1 MLKKITAVK
10 KKAQKDGLWGLVTDV
25 LQTVTGAA
33 ITAVVL
39 GLTPFTGGLSL
50 GLVALGG
57 MMVVGGVNSG
67 INHFSM
73 AATGKGYNLI
83 GNLTTTAGQ
92 WYNSSLGK
100 SLGQDGVGGF
110 VNGFVSGAGEMVSG
124 MGQFSIYDIGT
135 GIHTLATNPEAQQQM
150 LNGFGNYLTQL
161 RSGNAKV
168 YGETAFNI
176 VSLVVGVAE
185 IKSAVSIAKASE
197 VESVFSKIGVFTKA
211 LGKASLENGKSLLT
225 MPGRAVDNI
234 GNKLTDIREL
244 FGGKGLNYAFAHAGE
259 GRSVLNVVGKG
270 ADDLPR
276 NGVRNSFSKA
286 VGKSK
291 ASEVLS
297 SSEAE
302 EMASKI
308 KSGNFKTPAEQAQKW
323 QGKGK
328 YPGIDEF
335 KDNVL
340 KKDEIYYRGEPNG
353 SEFFTTK
360 GAIEEIDCNAQKLF
374 EGLQVEKNPV
384 HGYRGTMQGYK
395 LSEDVDAAGGLAK
408 SNPQFGYGGLP
419 QQFIPNA
426 DELIEKGILV
436 PADKITLIK

>member
-124 MGQFSIYDIGT
+124 MAQFSVYDT
-135 GIHTLATNPEAQQQM
+135 GKSVVTLATNAQARAQ
-150 LNGFGNYLTQL
+150 FGSAVGNWGHQL
-161 RSGNAKV
+161 LGGNAFV
-168 YGETAFNI
+168 AGQTTAVVATF
-176 VSLVVGVAE
+176 VVGGAE

-244 FGGKGLNYAFAHAGE
+244 LGGKGLNYAFAHAGE

-276 NGVRNSFSKA
+276 NGVRNSFSKV
-286 VGKSK
+286 VG
-291 ASEVLS
+291 ES
-297 SSEAE
+297 SGATS
-302 EMASKI
+302 SKI
-308 KSGNFKTPAEQAQKW
+308 DNILGDVAKEHPVKSSFEVENPKYADTNGRPDWSQA
-323 QGKGK
+323 
-328 YPGIDEF
+328 
-335 KDNVL
+335 
-340 KKDEIYYRGEPNG
+340 PNG
-353 SEFFTTK
+353 GYDMKQPIIHNVGEQIQAGDKFDRFGPENGGYVSPQVDDKSFTY
-360 GAIEEIDCNAQKLF
+360 DSRSL
-374 EGLQVEKNPV
+374 P
-384 HGYRGTMQGYK
+384 YK
-395 LSEDVDAAGGLAK
+395 ESSMEYH
-408 SNPQFGYGGLP
+408 Q
-419 QQFIPNA
+419 
-426 DELIEKGILV
+426 
-436 PADKITLIK
+436 

>member
-1 MLKKITAVK
+1 MVVDA
-10 KKAQKDGLWGLVTDV
+10 
-25 LQTVTGAA
+25 LQVVAGAA
-33 ITAVVL
+33 IAVA
-39 GLTPFTGGLSL
+39 GGILTPFSGGLSL

-73 AATGKGYNLI
+73 ATTGKGYNLI

-150 LNGFGNYLTQL
+150 LNGFGNYLNQL

-176 VSLVVGVAE
+176 VSLVVGGAE

-225 MPGRAVDNI
+225 LPGRAVDNI

-244 FGGKGLNYAFAHAGE
+244 LGGKDLNYAFAHAGE
-259 GRSVLNVVGKG
+259 GRSVLNVVGKS

-276 NGVRNSFSKA
+276 SGVRNNFSKVVGEVSEVTEFVPKKVVLGNGEIA
-286 VGKSK
+286 YESKFGELVRSPEYLDEVGKIK
-291 ASEVLS
+291 W
-297 SSEAE
+297 SEADGFVVDKAGNPITYDANLKAGQVIDRYGE
-302 EMASKI
+302 
-308 KSGNFKTPAEQAQKW
+308 SGGRFTSPVN
-323 QGKGK
+323 
-328 YPGIDEF
+328 
-335 KDNVL
+335 N
-340 KKDEIYYRGEPNG
+340 GE
-353 SEFFTTK
+353 
-360 GAIEEIDCNAQKLF
+360 
-374 EGLQVEKNPV
+374 V
-384 HGYRGTMQGYK
+384 
-395 LSEDVDAAGGLAK
+395 AA
-408 SNPQFGYGGLP
+408 YDTRGLP
-419 QQFIPNA
+419 YPESSMTYHQYEILSDLSPQNA
-426 DELIEKGILV
+426 KRTYQKS
-436 PADKITLIK
+436 PQSIKDYMNI